1 MGRKNN
7 NNNNKVSTRS
17 VGKTLTVLLLVRAF
31 TLTVQKD
38 LFFQSI
44 AEEAYMWRDISEGG
58 K

>member
-31 TLTVQKD
+31 TLTVQKH

-44 AEEAYMWRDISEGG
+44 AEEAYM
-58 K
+58 